1 MTDSAITPTRLSVIG
16 RKKLVLRF
24 APRANRTLPFTAA

>member
-1 MTDSAITPTRLSVIG
+1 MTDPTVTLTRLSVIG

-24 APRANRTLPFTAA
+24 APRANRPLPFTAA